1 MVKKFHK
8 PVRMCIS
15 CRQRDE
21 QKNLL
26 RLICKDGNLE
36 KFDGNGRSFYIC
48 QNCLTLEKQVSKSL
62 MRYCKSGQKDK
73 FMSKLKEI
81 ITDGRKS

>member
-1 MVKKFHK
+1 MVKKFHI

-21 QKNLL
+21 QKNLF
-26 RLICKDGNLE
+26 RLTCKDGNLD

-48 QNCLTLEKQVSKSL
+48 QNCLTLEKKVTK
-62 MRYCKSGQKDK
+62 
-73 FMSKLKEI
+73 
-81 ITDGRKS
+81 